1 MNFAQLTLTT
11 LRLSLRP
18 FQPSDLE
25 TYASYHGKPGVY
37 RYLYSD
43 PPTPAVLVERFRDLQ
58 QPRFE
63 TTGDEFRLAVVRKA
77 DGRLLGEV
85 LLKLASVDARQAE
98 VGYIFDP
105 EQAGQGYATEAVARL
120 ITFGFKELGVHRI
133 FARLDV
139 LNQGSIGVV
148 ERLGL
153 RREAHFVE
161 NDRFAG
167 MWGDE
172 YVYAVLAREWPVAET

>member
-1 MNFAQLTLTT
+1 MDLARLSLSTA
-11 LRLSLRP
+11 RLSLRP
-18 FQPSDLE
+18 FQPADFE
-25 TYASYHGKPGVY
+25 VYASYHGKPGVY
-37 RYLYSD
+37 RYLYSE
-43 PPTPAVLVERFRDLQ
+43 PPTPAALVERFRDLQ

-63 TTGDEFRLAVVRKA
+63 TAGDEFRLAVVRNA
-77 DGRLLGEV
+77 DGRVLGEV

-133 FARLDV
+133 FARLDA
-139 LNQGSIGVV
+139 LNLGSIGVV

-161 NDRFAG
+161 NDRFNDV
-167 MWGDE
+167 WGDE
-172 YVYAVLAREWPVAET
+172 YVYALLAREWQ